1 MLHDPMS
8 WYTVAFV
15 LFLGLAWHY
24 ARKPAVAWLD
34 AKIGLIRTELDRAR
48 ALHTEAETA
57 LAGYKKKYDSAM
69 VEAAE
74 IVRHAK
80 EEAVRLKAQ
89 SETDLKNALTRH
101 EQQAVERLRLA
112 EAEAVAAV
120 RAAAVDQAMELARK
134 TLAASVSADKL
145 ADQAIAELPKL
156 AAIKA
161 RAA

>member
-24 ARKPAVAWLD
+24 ARKPAVGWLD
-34 AKIGLIRTELDRAR
+34 AKIGLIRAELDRAC
-48 ALHTEAETA
+48 ALRTEAEAT
-57 LAGYKKKYDSAM
+57 LASYKKKYDSAM
-69 VEAAE
+69 RDAAE

-80 EEAVRLKAQ
+80 EEAVRLKVQ
-89 SETDLKNALTRH
+89 SEIDLKNALARH
-101 EQQAVERLRLA
+101 EHQTAERLRLA
-112 EAEAVAAV
+112 ETEAVTAV
-120 RAAAVDQAMELARK
+120 RAAAIDQAMELARK
-134 TLAASVSADKL
+134 TLSVSADKL

-156 AAIKA
+156 AATKA